1 MTISVIT
8 VSYNSSATIQ
18 NTFDSVRSQS
28 FKNIE
33 YIVIDGHSSDGT
45 VDIIKSNSDIINF
58 WISEKDRGLYD
69 AINKGI
75 QKATGDYIAILNSD
89 DTFYSENT
97 LAEMAAF
104 IEYNGFPSAVL
115 GDIVQH
121 NGKKTIRRYS
131 AAKWKPADLK
141 NGFMPPHPAVF
152 IKKEVYDRLGTYRMG
167 YKIGA
172 DYELLIRF
180 FLKNQLDYKY
190 SGIITTS
197 MLTGGASSS
206 GLKSYNII
214 TKEIGQAFADNGI
227 TYNRFRVH
235 TRLFSK
241 LLEFIN

>member
-8 VSYNSSATIQ
+8 VSFNSSATIQ
-18 NTFDSVRSQS
+18 KTFDSVRSQS

-45 VDIIKSNSDIINF
+45 VDIIKSNSDIIDH
-58 WISEKDRGLYD
+58 WVSEKDRGLYD

-75 QKATGDYIAILNSD
+75 QLATGDYIAILNSD
-89 DTFYSENT
+89 DTFYTDHT
-97 LAEMAAF
+97 LADMAAF
-104 IEYNGFPSAVL
+104 IERNSDPPAVL

-121 NGKKTIRRYS
+121 NGKKTVRRYS

-152 IKKEVYDRLGTYRMG
+152 IKKEIYDRLGTYRLG
-167 YKIGA
+167 YRIGA

-180 FLKNQLDYKY
+180 FLKNKVGYRY
-190 SGIITTS
+190 SGIVTTS

-206 GLKSYNII
+206 GLRSYNII
-214 TKEIGQAFADNGI
+214 TKEIGQAFAQNGMA
-227 TYNRFRVH
+227 YSHFRVY
-235 TRLFSK
+235 TRIFSK
-241 LLEFIN
+241 VWEYLR